1 MSLKDKLYLMIS
13 ILLFIFGFL
22 LGFST
27 RNLIQKNIK
36 NEYLNLLE
44 TNRTAQIPLV
54 AVSTDGKGVLEY
66 GYLKITEGS
75 GKTYIS
81 INPFV
86 EPDTQYSFEIAKEF
100 ICKYLK
106 VNCSKYDFILEIDS
120 RSILVGGPSAGISF
134 AIGIYCALNNKN
146 VNNLIASTGTID
158 LDGNI
163 GFVGNIIEK
172 AIAAAE
178 NNKKYFF
185 IPKGQSIIYTYEKV
199 EEIKEIFPGFI
210 IRSIKYIPKPINI
223 TDEFY
228 KKYNMFVIEV
238 SSFLDL
244 LKYDICL

>member
-106 VNCSKYDFILEIDS
+106 VNCSNYDFILEIDS

-185 IPKGQSIIYTYEKV
+185 IPKGQSIVYTYEKV
-199 EEIKEIFPGFI
+199 
-210 IRSIKYIPKPINI
+210 
-223 TDEFY
+223 
-228 KKYNMFVIEV
+228 
-238 SSFLDL
+238 
-244 LKYDICL
+244 